1 MTITKAA
8 TRGAM
13 TLVLML
19 GLPVLGAE
27 AGARHDDASLPV
39 AQPAGPIKAGTP
51 AQGEAVT
58 VAVRG
63 QPGSATAGFT
73 GQPSGRTLKAATG
86 REAAAPVPVSG
97 ARAGDPSMP
106 LADAPQAGV
115 PQADTAWVEKE
126 APRAAETPAG
136 RRGGRPYADHIARH
150 AQAAG
155 VPVALAMAVVRIE
168 SNHNPKARGR
178 AGEIGLMQIK
188 PQTARG
194 LGFSGSA
201 AALYDPDTNLK
212 WGMKYLAGAYR
223 LAGGDTCGTI
233 LRYQAGHGARR
244 MTAAASA
251 YCGKV
256 KRHMAGQN
264 V

>member
-13 TLVLML
+13 TLVLIL
-19 GLPVLGAE
+19 GFPVLGAE
-27 AGARHDDASLPV
+27 AGARYDDASLPV
-39 AQPAGPIKAGTP
+39 ARPAGPIKAGTP

-106 LADAPQAGV
+106 LAGAPQAGA
-115 PQADTAWVEKE
+115 PQAEAAWVEKE

-136 RRGGRPYADHIARH
+136 RR
-150 AQAAG
+150 G

>member
-1 MTITKAA
+1 MTTTKAA
-8 TRGAM
+8 SRGAM
-13 TLVLML
+13 ALVLML
-19 GLPVLGAE
+19 GVPVVAAE
-27 AGARHDDASLPV
+27 AGVRYEDASLPV
-39 AQPAGPIKAGTP
+39 PAGSIQAGTTGR
-51 AQGEAVT
+51 GEAVT
-58 VAVRG
+58 VVVRG
-63 QPGSATAGFT
+63 QPGASTAGFS
-73 GQPSGRTLKAATG
+73 GRPSGLMPKVAGGRTAA
-86 REAAAPVPVSG
+86 
-97 ARAGDPSMP
+97 DPSMP
-106 LADAPQAGV
+106 LEAALPDEAAQAGSGRADRDA
-115 PQADTAWVEKE
+115 QATA
-126 APRAAETPAG
+126 AAQTA
-136 RRGGRPYADHIARH
+136 RRGGQPYADHIARH
-150 AQAAG
+150 ARSAG
-155 VPVALAMAVVRIE
+155 VPVELAMAVVRIE
-168 SNHNPKARGR
+168 SNHDPRARGR

-194 LGFSGSA
+194 LGFSGPA

-256 KRHMAGQN
+256 KRHMAGQR